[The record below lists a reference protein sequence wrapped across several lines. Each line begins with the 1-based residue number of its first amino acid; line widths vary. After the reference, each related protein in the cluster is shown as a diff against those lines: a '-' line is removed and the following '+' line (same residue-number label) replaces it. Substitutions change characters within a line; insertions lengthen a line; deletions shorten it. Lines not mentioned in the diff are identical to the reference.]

1 MLDSNDVLGLLNLV
15 YTIYSIV
22 ILSLFAWFAYKL
34 TGGKTRRLLKPG
46 LFYAYIVALI
56 FIGVSI
62 HILTFNKIPW
72 VALDL
77 KKDKVAVDQ
86 TFEITMKDHQFVLP
100 SEKLVIQCG
109 DLVKFDVTSED
120 LTYGFGIFRQDNT
133 LVLQMQVVPGSANV
147 IVWQFHKNGV
157 YNIRSTEYSG
167 PKGAKMFLKDA
178 VEVMGCEGT
187 DLSARNEG

>member
-1 MLDSNDVLGLLNLV
+1 MLDSNDVLSLLNLV

-22 ILSLFAWFAYKL
+22 ILSLFAWFAFKL

-46 LFYAYIVALI
+46 IFYAYIVALI
-56 FIGVSI
+56 FVGVSI

-77 KKDKVAVDQ
+77 KKDKVVVDQ
-86 TFEITMKDHQFVLP
+86 TFEITMKDHQFIMP
-100 SEKLVIQCG
+100 SEKLIIQCG

-120 LTYGFGIFRQDNT
+120 LTYGFGLFRQDNT

-157 YNIRSTEYSG
+157 YDIRSTEYSG
-167 PKGAKMFLKDA
+167 PKGAKMFLQDA
-178 VEVMGCEGT
+178 VEVVGCEGT
-187 DLSARNEG
+187 DLSARNEE